1 MARLLLYTA
10 WEYADKHEKLK
21 QRIEAAKRRLES
33 LNGQHVGQAELY
45 AVIEILEG
53 KA

>member
-21 QRIEAAKRRLES
+21 QRIEAAKQRLEL
-33 LNGQHVGQAELY
+33 LNGRHLGQAELY
-45 AVIEILEG
+45 SVIEILEG